1 MYKANII
8 TTNIDHRTLDIDG
21 LQLSCQAPSGGRSRS
36 PGSHTNTSLLPIQL
50 PGESVHLVLQLVPQT
65 QQLGVSQVNGI
76 LVSHPGVPPAVVAL
90 PELHMPAD
98 SNLSTSMSTTLI
110 TLRYLIEATGNK
122 ALFLSRGPQYIGFR

>member
-21 LQLSCQAPSGGRSRS
+21 LQLRCQAPSSGRSRS
-36 PGSHTNTSLLPIQL
+36 PGSHTNPSLLPIQL

-65 QQLGVSQVNGI
+65 QQLCVSQVNGI

-98 SNLSTSMSTTLI
+98 SNMSTSMSTTLI
-110 TLRYLIEATGNK
+110 TLLYLMEATGNK